1 VSNWYDWQQYVND
14 KLDELTVWKEKRD
27 HDLEMANL
35 RLQRLLDAAIQRI
48 GENESEVQKLQEDN
62 AYLERRVD

>member
-1 VSNWYDWQQYVND
+1 MSNWYDWQQYVND